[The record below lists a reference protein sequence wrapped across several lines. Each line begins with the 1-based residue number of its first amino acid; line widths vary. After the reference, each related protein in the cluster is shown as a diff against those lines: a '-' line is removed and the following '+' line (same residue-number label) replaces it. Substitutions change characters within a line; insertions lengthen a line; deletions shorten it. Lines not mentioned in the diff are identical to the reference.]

1 MLGKLFV
8 ISAPSG
14 AGKTSLV
21 KGLISSAVHNL
32 CLSISHTTRPPRLG
46 EQDGVDYHFVSEPTF
61 QQMVHKGDFLEHA
74 QVFSHNYGTAYKNI
88 HDQLAQGKDVLLEI
102 DWQGARQ
109 VRSKFPDT
117 IGIFI
122 LPPSKEK
129 LNERL
134 HGRGQ
139 DSEAVI
145 NQRMESAYSELSH
158 YKEFD
163 YLIVNDQFDLALEEF
178 KSVVISQRLQSA
190 AQEEQLKMLLIDL
203 LR

>member
-21 KGLISSAVHNL
+21 KGLISSAIDNL
-32 CLSISHTTRPPRLG
+32 CLSISHTTRPPRPS
-46 EQDGVDYHFVSEPTF
+46 EQDGVDYYFVSEPTF
-61 QQMVHKGDFLEHA
+61 QQMAHEGDFLEHA
-74 QVFSHNYGTAYKNI
+74 QVFNHNYGTAYKSI
-88 HDQLAQGKDVLLEI
+88 HDQLTQGKDVLLEI

-109 VRSKFPDT
+109 VQAKFPDT

-122 LPPSKEK
+122 LPPSKEA
-129 LNERL
+129 LNKRL

-139 DSEAVI
+139 DSEVVI
-145 NQRMESAYSELSH
+145 KQRMEAAHSELSH

-163 YLIVNDQFDLALEEF
+163 YLIVNDQFDLALEAF
-178 KSVVISQRLQSA
+178 KSIVISQRLESIV
-190 AQEEQLKMLLIDL
+190 QEERLKMLLIDL
-203 LR
+203 LS